1 MLIDTTVVFKIPFPG
16 LEIMMETWIRMGRIR
31 NRASVRFVINLEKNL
46 DPVTVVALM
55 LIWDGI
61 RIDISWD
68 LELIG

>member
-1 MLIDTTVVFKIPFPG
+1 MS
-16 LEIMMETWIRMGRIR
+16 RIR

-46 DPVTVVALM
+46 DPVTAVAWM